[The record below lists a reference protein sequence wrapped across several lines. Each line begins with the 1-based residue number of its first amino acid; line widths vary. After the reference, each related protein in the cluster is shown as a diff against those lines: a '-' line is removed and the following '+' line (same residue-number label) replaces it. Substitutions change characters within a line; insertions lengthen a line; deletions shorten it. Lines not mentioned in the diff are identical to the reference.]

1 MRYNTLGIHLT
12 NACNLSCGHCITDSS
27 PHARG
32 DLTWPQIE
40 AAVRS
45 AAAHVDGVCIT
56 GGEALL
62 RRELALR
69 TIRLTRSLGL
79 RASLVTNG
87 FWARSRAEAD
97 AMVAELVDAGLDKLA
112 VSFDRYHFTP
122 KHRGVRAE
130 LLDTLLAAA
139 AAAPDLELVVQY
151 CGRGED
157 DAYRIAAQAAA
168 RHAARLET
176 AAVLPFGRGRNLLL
190 RREVDINEVPDGPCG
205 VVGRP
210 ILTPEGDFYTC
221 CGPARGAHA
230 ESPLRLP
237 IDSAADVGGALARA
251 EVDPII
257 NTIHTHGP
265 KAMLGML
272 SDVTR
277 RRVSENL
284 LDGSMCSLCRAIT
297 DDAEAT
303 DEVRTAL
310 SGNEVRLIALSAVL
324 GVAQNKRKG
333 EQSTCRR

>member
-12 NACNLSCGHCITDSS
+12 NACNLTCGHCITDSS

-32 DLTWPQIE
+32 ELTWPQIE

-45 AAAHVDGVCIT
+45 AATHVDGVCVT

-79 RASLVTNG
+79 RSSLVTNG
-87 FWARSRAEAD
+87 FWARSPHEAKKT
-97 AMVAELVDAGLDKLA
+97 VAELVDAGLDKLA
-112 VSFDRYHFTP
+112 VSFDRFHFTP
-122 KHRGVRAE
+122 KHRGIRAA

-139 AAAPDLELVVQY
+139 AATNLELVLQY
-151 CGRGED
+151 CGSGDD
-157 DAYRIAAQAAA
+157 DAFQIAAQATA
-168 RHAARLET
+168 RHGARLET

-190 RREVDINEVPDGPCG
+190 RRGANIEDVPAGPCG

-221 CGPARGAHA
+221 CGPARGAPAH
-230 ESPLRLP
+230 SPLRLP
-237 IDSAADVGGALARA
+237 IGTSADVGEALATA

-257 NTIHTHGP
+257 NTIHTQGP
-265 KAMLGML
+265 KAMLEML
-272 SDVTR
+272 SEPVRERVTQK
-277 RRVSENL
+277 L

-297 DDAEAT
+297 DDKEAVS
-303 DEVRTAL
+303 EIRTAL
-310 SGNEVRLIALSAVL
+310 AGKEVRLVALSAML
-324 GVAQNKRKG
+324 SVAQNELKEKQAPCPR
-333 EQSTCRR
+333 